1 MLMIQGHILQDIYE
15 PAIDQWEHLMNQ
27 FILTVLFFFCLS
39 FFAIGQDKLIMTDD
53 TPRTGYDTPMKTIE
67 VVVGQNFSIIL
78 EANPTTGYKWELA
91 GTLDPGVVK
100 FIANEYKALEPRRI
114 GSGGNEIWT
123 FQAVG
128 AGSAKIT
135 LQYVRSWERPF
146 GPVKT
151 SILDIIVGK

>member
-1 MLMIQGHILQDIYE
+1 MLMGQGHLLQDIYE
-15 PAIDQWEHLMNQ
+15 PAIDQRVHLMNR
-27 FILTVLFFFCLS
+27 FILPILFFFCLS

-53 TPRTGYDTPMKTIE
+53 TPRTGYDTPTKTIE

-91 GTLDPGVVK
+91 GTLDQGVVK
-100 FIANEYKALEPRRI
+100 FIANEYKAAEPRRI

-128 AGSAKIT
+128 AGRAKIT

-146 GPVKT
+146 SPVKT
-151 SILDIIVGK
+151 SIFTIIVGK